1 MKADLKHIDVTYDV
15 EFAAPAFDLP
25 NSNVSVLKAFYETIH
40 PRFRINTR
48 DMHVA
53 GGNLLSD
60 VRVRVTLFNG
70 NGVIDISVDGMS
82 LVFNDLRSR
91 EDATICRDCI
101 SLSEEALQK
110 SLPAVSVRTVSIKPT
125 LFLELNAEQEED
137 GNDLSRL
144 PGASIHLDL
153 SALSAFG
160 NATQHYGVTLA
171 VENAEEKWN
180 ALFEAFQDRTNTSS
194 LILFCHASHRAE
206 GKVRGLENRVN
217 HLQQLLKAFLDG
229 IGLETEGLAE

>member
-1 MKADLKHIDVTYDV
+1 MKASIKHIDVTYDV

-25 NSNVSVLKAFYETIH
+25 NSNVSVLKTFYETIH

-70 NGVIDISVDGMS
+70 NGVIDISVDRMS
-82 LVFNDLRSR
+82 LIFNNLGTEKDL
-91 EDATICRDCI
+91 AICQDCI

-110 SLPAVSVRTVSIKPT
+110 SLPAVSVRAVGIKPT
-125 LFLELNAEQEED
+125 LFLEINGEQEDD
-137 GNDLSRL
+137 GNYLSRL
-144 PGASIHLDL
+144 PGTSIQLDL
-153 SALSAFG
+153 RPFG
-160 NATQHYGVTLA
+160 NATQHSGVNL
-171 VENAEEKWN
+171 EIQNSEEKWD
-180 ALFEAFQDRTNTSS
+180 ALFHAFQDLTTTSS
-194 LILFCHASHRAE
+194 LILSCHAFHRAD

-217 HLQQLLKAFLDG
+217 HLQQLLKAFLDN
-229 IGLETEGLAE
+229 IGLETEVSTE

>member
-1 MKADLKHIDVTYDV
+1 MKAKIERINLTYEV
-15 EFAAPAFDLP
+15 EFATPSFDLP
-25 NSNVSVLKAFYETIH
+25 SSNVSVLKAFYETIH

-70 NGVIDISVDGMS
+70 NGIIDISVDRMS
-82 LVFNDLRSR
+82 LAFNNLRAR
-91 EDATICRDCI
+91 EDVTICRDCI
-101 SLSEEALQK
+101 SLSEDALQK

-125 LFLELNAEQEED
+125 LFLELNGEQEDD
-137 GNDLSRL
+137 GNYLSRL

-153 SALSAFG
+153 SAFG
-160 NATQHYGVTLA
+160 NATQHSGVNLE
-171 VENAEEKWN
+171 VENSEEKWD
-180 ALFEAFQDRTNTSS
+180 ALFHAFQDRTNTSS
-194 LILFCHASHRAE
+194 LILSCHVFYRAD

-217 HLQQLLKAFLDG
+217 HLQQLLKAFLDS
-229 IGLETEGLAE
+229 IGLETEGLTE